1 MFHVILFQ
9 PEIPPNTGNII
20 RLCANTGCQLH
31 LVKPLG
37 FTLED
42 KQLVRAGL
50 DYHEFATLHVH
61 DSLVEC
67 LESLPLP
74 NPPPAPARCIPT
86 ESGSKAARTGEKG
99 EGTNVSLREL
109 AATRRVFAL
118 TTKGSQ
124 AFHQVRYQPGDAFLF
139 GPESRGLPAE
149 VLAQFGDGQRVRLP
163 MLPNSRSLNL
173 SNTVAVAV
181 FEAWRQC
188 GFRGLRIE

>member
-1 MFHVILFQ
+1 MFHVILYQ

-50 DYHEFATLHVH
+50 DYHEFATLRVH
-61 DSLVEC
+61 DTLSDC
-67 LESLPLP
+67 LSAFD
-74 NPPPAPARCIPT
+74 PA
-86 ESGSKAARTGEKG
+86 
-99 EGTNVSLREL
+99 
-109 AATRRVFAL
+109 RVFAL

-124 AFHQVRYQPGDAFLF
+124 AFHQVFYQTGDAFLF

-149 VLAQFGDGQRVRLP
+149 VLDQFDAGHRVRLP
-163 MLPNSRSLNL
+163 MLPHSRSLNL

-188 GFRGLRIE
+188 GFAGGK

>member
-1 MFHVILFQ
+1 MNQVVQSPLSSRIFTSQTSETVQSMFHIVLYQ

-50 DYHEFATLHVH
+50 DYHEFATLKVH
-61 DSLVEC
+61 
-67 LESLPLP
+67 ESLQD
-74 NPPPAPARCIPT
+74 C
-86 ESGSKAARTGEKG
+86 
-99 EGTNVSLREL
+99 L
-109 AATRRVFAL
+109 AAFDPARVFAL

-124 AFHQVRYQPGDAFLF
+124 AFHQMSYQEGDAFLF
-139 GPESRGLPAE
+139 GPESRGLPAG
-149 VLAQFGDGQRVRLP
+149 VLARFDSDHRVRLP
-163 MLPNSRSLNL
+163 MRPDNRSLNL

-188 GFRGLRIE
+188 GFDGAQVDP